1 MADEL
6 AASEAR
12 RCAAE
17 AILQDEALT
26 TDLEDAEADALL
38 RWAIPIAETVAT
50 DGRARGLPPCGSW
63 IAEALHPL
71 RQVIRA
77 ANDLA
82 ANHADMPRPEFMAR
96 LLALLNAVWRLAR
109 LPSDGTASAASADAS
124 PDEP

>member
-1 MADEL
+1 VTDEM

-17 AILQDEALT
+17 VILQDEALT
-26 TDLEDAEADALL
+26 ADLEDAEADALL

-50 DGRARGLPPCGSW
+50 DGLERGLPACGSW

-71 RQVIRA
+71 RQVIRT

-82 ANHADMPRPEFMAR
+82 ANHTNMARPEFMAR
-96 LLALLNAVWRLAR
+96 LLALLDAVWRLAR
-109 LPSDGTASAASADAS
+109 LPSDGAASATSADA
-124 PDEP
+124 PPEEP